1 MWLRTVEITT
11 TPGAVRIRDDAGA
24 GPDCR
29 LRAALLRW
37 DAPGGGAPGA
47 ALAGAAWEGPDG
59 AVYWG
64 WPDGEGRIQLRPGPD
79 RPEVCSLLPPA
90 LSLALAFRRS
100 GAEPGL
106 RAQVIGAGFLSRL
119 AGAVAQSVGCRVRVM
134 AGRSEEDTSPR
145 ARPDVVMET
154 TGDPI
159 ELARATTLCRDW
171 GTIFSLGG
179 ALTSGRF
186 DYYAHVHRRALNVT
200 LVPDRPVLC
209 PGEDEI
215 AERGAARLAAAL
227 RGLAPAGDEEL
238 TARVLPEGTPGRVVR
253 ERDGWGV
260 LQV

>member
-1 MWLRTVEITT
+1 MPHTVPPSAASPSLFPPHPSKRPMWLRTVEITT

-90 LSLALAFRRS
+90 LSLALALRRS
-100 GAEPGL
+100 GAEPGV
-106 RAQVIGAGFLSRL
+106 RAHVIGGGFLSRL
-119 AGAVAQSVGCRVRVM
+119 AVAVALSVGCRVRVM

-154 TGDPI
+154 TAAPI
-159 ELARATTLCRDW
+159 DIARATTPCHDW
-171 GTIFSLGG
+171 GTI
-179 ALTSGRF
+179 
-186 DYYAHVHRRALNVT
+186 
-200 LVPDRPVLC
+200 
-209 PGEDEI
+209 
-215 AERGAARLAAAL
+215 
-227 RGLAPAGDEEL
+227 
-238 TARVLPEGTPGRVVR
+238 
-253 ERDGWGV
+253 
-260 LQV
+260 